1 MAHNI
6 QWDCGMIWLEVDA
19 KKNDI
24 AWDTMSMVIVAD
36 DKGLKITE
44 MPIES
49 PKPHVVRLAV
59 RSARI

>member
-1 MAHNI
+1 
-6 QWDCGMIWLEVDA
+6 MIWLEVDA

-49 PKPHVVRLAV
+49 PKPHVVRLAL